1 MHDANGFL
9 TPQGW
14 ILLWTCG
21 VALLG
26 LTATTL
32 AYLLVVAASEDR
44 NAMDRVDS
52 TIALFAPR
60 TDDKERRD
68 DAHAEGVVSA
78 VRLELA
84 RDLHRRPTASLQ
96 RLRAEHREGRPFP
109 PAA

>member
-32 AYLLVVAASEDR
+32 AYVLVVGASEDR
-44 NAMDRVDS
+44 DAMDRVDS
-52 TIALFAPR
+52 AVALFAQR
-60 TDDKERRD
+60 ADDKERRD
-68 DAHAEGVVSA
+68 DAQADGVVSA
-78 VRLELA
+78 VRLDIV
-84 RDLHRRPTASLQ
+84 RDLHRRPTSSVQ
-96 RLRAEHREGRPFP
+96 RLRAESREGRRIP